1 LSYVIPISAV
11 ISLLIAS
18 MMLFVNYRNLHT
30 TRLNRENDTIVEIWQ
45 KYEKNCAD
53 INDAKTGT
61 AKDLAFASMVNYIEN
76 TCFLINK
83 NRLTKSLKRASKRMV
98 SDFLDSLEKYAPV
111 EIVLSKIDDAPHA
124 FSEIREFMRQ
134 RQKAPRSF
142 TRFFKRRAS

>member
-1 LSYVIPISAV
+1 
-11 ISLLIAS
+11 
-18 MMLFVNYRNLHT
+18 MMLFVNYRNLHA

-45 KYEKNCAD
+45 KYEKCCAD
-53 INDAKTGT
+53 INVAKTGA

-98 SDFLDSLEKYAPV
+98 ADFLDSLEKYAPI
-111 EIVLSKIDDAPHA
+111 ESVLSKIDDAPHA

-134 RQKAPRSF
+134 RQKVPRSF
-142 TRFFKRRAS
+142 TRFFKRRAT

>member
-1 LSYVIPISAV
+1 MV
-11 ISLLIAS
+11 
-18 MMLFVNYRNLHT
+18 LFVNYRNFHA
-30 TRLNRENDTIVEIWQ
+30 TRLDRENDAIVEIWQ
-45 KYEKNCAD
+45 KYEKCCAD
-53 INDAKTGT
+53 INVAKTGA

-83 NRLTKSLKRASKRMV
+83 NRLTKSLKPASKRMV

-134 RQKAPRSF
+134 RRKAPRF
-142 TRFFKRRAS
+142 FARFFKRRAA